1 MDSDLQIAAC
11 LFFAFIL
18 GYRQGRSG
26 WYDAVSC
33 WPVCLLL
40 RWIQVRRPGL
50 LDHQIGQFGL

>member
-26 WYDAVSC
+26 
-33 WPVCLLL
+33 
-40 RWIQVRRPGL
+40 
-50 LDHQIGQFGL
+50 